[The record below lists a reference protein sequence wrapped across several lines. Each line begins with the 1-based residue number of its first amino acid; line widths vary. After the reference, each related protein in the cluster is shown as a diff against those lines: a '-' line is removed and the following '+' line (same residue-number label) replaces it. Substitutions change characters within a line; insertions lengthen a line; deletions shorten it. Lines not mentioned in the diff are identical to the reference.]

1 MGKKKLRSIII
12 DDEQESIELI
22 DNLLHDIE
30 QVEVVATCT
39 NVDDAITLILNHKPD
54 ILFLDIQ
61 MPGKTGFD
69 LLNELKDFDISP
81 YIIFVTAFDQY
92 AIKAIHHSAFDYILK
107 PVNKNN
113 LQKSI
118 NRLSSQ
124 QTNLEFRKQIEN
136 FISGKYTHNK
146 LKFNLRTGYI
156 LINPNELI
164 YCKADGNYTDL
175 FLSNGKTET
184 TTINLGRIY
193 SMLPEN
199 IFFRISRSTIINLI
213 FLKKV
218 DRKNNICILINGTE
232 TIQLHI
238 PADHTKE
245 LEDLF

>member
-12 DDEQESIELI
+12 DDEQESRELI
-22 DNLLHDIE
+22 DNLLHGIE
-30 QVEVVATCT
+30 QVEVVATCS
-39 NVDDAITLILNHKPD
+39 NVDDALTLILNLKPD

-69 LLNELKDFDISP
+69 LLNELKDFDITP

-92 AIKAIHHSAFDYILK
+92 AIKAIQHSAFDYILK

-118 NRLSSQ
+118 NRLSTQ
-124 QTNLEFRKQIEN
+124 QTNMEFRKKIEN
-136 FISGKYTHNK
+136 FISGKHIHNK

-156 LINPNELI
+156 LVNPNELL

-184 TTINLGRIY
+184 TTINLGKLY

-213 FLKKV
+213 FLNKV
-218 DRKNNICILINGTE
+218 DRKNNLCILMNDKE
-232 TIQLHI
+232 TIKLHI